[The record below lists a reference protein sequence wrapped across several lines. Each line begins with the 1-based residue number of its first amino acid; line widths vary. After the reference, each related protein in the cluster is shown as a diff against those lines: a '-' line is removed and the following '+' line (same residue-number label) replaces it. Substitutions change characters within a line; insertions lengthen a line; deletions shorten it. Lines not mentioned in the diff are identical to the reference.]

1 MEALS
6 RCDVSVLQ
14 GVPMLFSR
22 LLAHMRQRPTGV
34 PFTKLRYL
42 YAGGDALDPA
52 LKQEIEAVTSCRYI
66 MGME

>member
-1 MEALS
+1 
-6 RCDVSVLQ
+6 
-14 GVPMLFSR
+14 MLFSR